1 MTPSIIADET
11 LSDGSRN
18 ITAMTSGVCAQ
29 MIAVRVKDD
38 TILGI
43 QFVGGCSGNTSGIAQ
58 LCRGMKIEDVQNRLL
73 GVRCGSKST
82 SCPDQLA
89 QILEQISHKA

>member
-18 ITAMTSGVCAQ
+18 ITAMTNGVCSQ
-29 MIAVRVKDD
+29 MIALNIKDN
-38 TILGI
+38 TIQNV
-43 QFVGGCSGNTSGIAQ
+43 QFVGGCHGNTQGVSQ
-58 LCRGMKIEDVQNRLL
+58 LCRGMKVQDVRDRLI
-73 GVRCGSKST
+73 GIRCGSKST

-89 QILEQISHKA
+89 QVLEQILKA